1 MQSLGDILFKLQQGD
16 GETRVIFLSREKL
29 GKIKQKEQNR
39 LPARVTNVGLPMMKN
54 IEWTCRLEYPQ
65 RRISSIEYLEYLEY
79 LLEPCF
85 SLALKTVKMIGRT
98 ARASCLINIMII
110 YNNIFFT
117 FGSVYCTKASGN
129 RGNNWNK

>member
-54 IEWTCRLEYPQ
+54 INGH
-65 RRISSIEYLEYLEY
+65 
-79 LLEPCF
+79 
-85 SLALKTVKMIGRT
+85 AV
-98 ARASCLINIMII
+98 
-110 YNNIFFT
+110 
-117 FGSVYCTKASGN
+117 
-129 RGNNWNK
+129 